1 MIYATP
7 NKDRFCLNCPY
18 GKFIGDRFFCPFVEG
33 SCIKIPKTIEHP
45 DKDLIEA
52 LMSANGY
59 IRIQTNEG
67 RKL

>member
-1 MIYATP
+1 MIYATS
-7 NKDRFCLNCPY
+7 NKDRFCLNCSY

-33 SCIKIPKTIEHP
+33 SYIKIPKTIERP

-59 IRIQTNEG
+59 VRIHTNEG

>member
-1 MIYATP
+1 MIYATSN
-7 NKDRFCLNCPY
+7 NKRFCLNCPY
-18 GKFIGDRFFCPFVEG
+18 GKFIVDRFFCPFVEG
-33 SCIKIPKTIEHP
+33 SCIKIPRTIEHP

-52 LMSANGY
+52 LMKANGY

>member
-33 SCIKIPKTIEHP
+33 
-45 DKDLIEA
+45 
-52 LMSANGY
+52 
-59 IRIQTNEG
+59 
-67 RKL
+67 